1 MKKIVPVVL
10 LLLSGYAFCQSGFR
24 LKVSGEVPDP
34 LELSLTD
41 LSKMPRKEASL
52 KDKDG
57 SIHKYTGVSVQDIL
71 AKAGAP
77 SGKALHGENISK
89 YLLAKCTDGYQVLF
103 SLAELDA
110 SIAGKNVIVA
120 DTVDGK
126 PLPESKGPLRLIA
139 EGEKKPA
146 RSSYQLEA
154 LVVGQIKK

>member
-41 LSKMPRKEASL
+41 LSEMPRKEASL

-110 SIAGKNVIVA
+110 SIADKNVIVA

>member
-10 LLLSGYAFCQSGFR
+10 LLLSGHAFCQSGFR

-41 LSKMPRKEASL
+41 LSEMPRKEASL

-110 SIAGKNVIVA
+110 SIADKNVIVA

-139 EGEKKPA
+139 EGEKNLHAVLTNWK
-146 RSSYQLEA
+146 L
-154 LVVGQIKK
+154 

>member
-10 LLLSGYAFCQSGFR
+10 LLLSCHAFCQSGFR
-24 LKVSGEVPDP
+24 LKVSGEVPDS

-41 LSKMPRKEASL
+41 LSEMPRKEASL

-110 SIAGKNVIVA
+110 SIADKNVIVA

>member
-10 LLLSGYAFCQSGFR
+10 LLLSCHAFCQSGFR

-41 LSKMPRKEASL
+41 LSEMPRKEASV

-110 SIAGKNVIVA
+110 SIADKNVIVA

>member
-10 LLLSGYAFCQSGFR
+10 LLLSGHVFCQSGFR

-41 LSKMPRKEASL
+41 LSEMPRKEASL
-52 KDKDG
+52 KNKDG
-57 SIHKYTGVSVQDIL
+57 SIHKYTDVSVQDIL

-110 SIAGKNVIVA
+110 SIADKNVIVA